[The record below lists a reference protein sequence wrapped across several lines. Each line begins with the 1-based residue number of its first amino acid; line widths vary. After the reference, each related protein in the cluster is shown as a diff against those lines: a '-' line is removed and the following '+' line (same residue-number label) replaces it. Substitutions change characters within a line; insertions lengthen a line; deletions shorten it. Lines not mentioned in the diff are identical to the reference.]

1 MHVTSDARLLKPV
14 TESIRHDGAPFVKLS
29 PTKGMKNA
37 SIIYQAIRQMPD
49 GTLIR
54 GDFDKKSRPMVYF
67 PDRPPKRIEVKS
79 PIKAKN
85 IDDDRRELSSFLSS
99 IVEAAYTAAK
109 PHTKLIKAAMEL
121 KFKINDV
128 SENGDD
134 FTAGDIKK
142 SLHTIAMAYTREKL
156 EKLTSP
162 HRLLTKQDSSIQRK
176 RFREFIQIDGKM
188 FGQLSDA
195 LRPNSGSKYDTT
207 PELAVYE
214 MKQLLRSYR
223 TRRLTDTIS
232 FLEFLRVKG
241 ISSNIYFFAKRWQAI
256 SSPTK
261 TENRIRLD
269 TEPWAKEMDKI
280 CPIIEKQYRRSAR
293 IIKDKNRG
301 RSTQEW
307 LVYPNP
313 APDNIPPLPKTP
325 PNVPPANEL
334 GPMSPK
340 QFVPNELIEA
350 SIQTVLG
357 GPPDRRLVVAKLET
371 NPWYLHEGFKSIA
384 DETSDDLNMLSPART
399 VGSQSDLLVDAFA
412 PRVLFQVANQVP
424 PLSNSPSHA
433 ILNDISDSSI
443 KSLDSSPAFLHE
455 PSSPLAEKAEQT
467 VSETS
472 TATAL
477 PGTTSRQSPASQA
490 PSLMMVYPKVG
501 YSTLHYTTT
510 EEDPS
515 VNG

>member
-1 MHVTSDARLLKPV
+1 MQVTSDARLLKPV

-134 FTAGDIKK
+134 FTAGDIRK

-156 EKLTSP
+156 EQITSP
-162 HRLLTKQDSSIQRK
+162 HRLLAKQDSGIQRK
-176 RFREFIQIDGKM
+176 RFREFIQINRKM

-195 LRPNSGSKYDTT
+195 LRPDSGSKYDTT

-261 TENRIRLD
+261 TENRIQLD

-280 CPIIEKQYRRSAR
+280 CPIIEKLYRRSAR
-293 IIKDKNRG
+293 IIGDESRG
-301 RSTQEW
+301 WCTQEW
-307 LVYPNP
+307 LVYSNP
-313 APDNIPPLPKTP
+313 TPENVPPLPKTP

-340 QFVPNELIEA
+340 QIVPNADVTAPVQL
-350 SIQTVLG
+350 TLG
-357 GPPDRRLVVAKLET
+357 GPPDRKLVVAKRET
-371 NPWYLHEGFKSIA
+371 NPLYLHEGFQSIVG
-384 DETSDDLNMLSPART
+384 ETSDDLNTLSPART
-399 VGSQSDLLVDAFA
+399 NGSLSDLLLHSLV
-412 PRVLFQVANQVP
+412 PRALFRVANPIP
-424 PLSNSPSHA
+424 PLSTLPLDA
-433 ILNDISDSSI
+433 MLNDIPYSSI
-443 KSLDSSPAFLHE
+443 APLDNSPRFIHE

-472 TATAL
+472 TATVL
-477 PGTTSRQSPASQA
+477 PGTTSRQGPASQA
-490 PSLMMVYPKVG
+490 PSLMMVFPKIG
-501 YSTLHYTTT
+501 YSTLHYSTT